1 MKLEKLNT
9 WLTFAGNIA
18 ILLGLVAVAIEIND
32 NTRAMRAQELGA
44 LEEMDQNLQIA
55 VLDQQFMRVWAK
67 SLTEP
72 ERMNL
77 DEILVATEFIVIFLN
92 NLERAQSA
100 YLAGVITEDDW
111 HERLFTAPVFLG
123 TKFGQTVWK
132 NIQTDYSNRPGFLD
146 SVNQSLKSSPVK
158 PDDVFFL
165 DLQQQLQ

>member
-1 MKLEKLNT
+1 
-9 WLTFAGNIA
+9 
-18 ILLGLVAVAIEIND
+18 
-32 NTRAMRAQELGA
+32 
-44 LEEMDQNLQIA
+44 
-55 VLDQQFMRVWAK
+55 
-67 SLTEP
+67 
-72 ERMNL
+72 MNL